1 MIVMIMDYDK
11 LVGRM
16 TDHCSTLDMIH
27 CYTSS
32 SRRPTWAARYSLTLF
47 YIVCTPWHLTCSYRP
62 TYSTALTA
70 HRTWLIG
77 AVNKI
82 PSIFD
87 LAQNCLS
94 SVTSNRTWHAMLSRG
109 MFSTKA
115 EKIIPELFKRW
126 KCSVNRTGNGT
137 RGFIS
142 VHHDYAPARAVART
156 EVKRSFPDG
165 HCLCCSSQSPFGK
178 IACHLLIPFVSPP

>member
-1 MIVMIMDYDK
+1 MIMDYDI

-16 TDHCSTLDMIH
+16 TDHCSTLDMIQ
-27 CYTSS
+27 CCTSS
-32 SRRPTWAARYSLTLF
+32 SRKPMWAARYSLTLY
-47 YIVCTPWHLTCSYRP
+47 YIVCTPSHLTCSYRP

-82 PSIFD
+82 PFIFD
-87 LAQNCLS
+87 LAQNSLS

-115 EKIIPELFKRW
+115 EKVIPELFIRW
-126 KCSVNRTGNGT
+126 KFSVNHTGNRT

-142 VHHDYAPARAVART
+142 VHDDYAPARTLART
-156 EVKRSFPDG
+156 EVKR
-165 HCLCCSSQSPFGK
+165 
-178 IACHLLIPFVSPP
+178 